1 MDGTREI
8 FGLKKNITNAIII
21 VDQKHAGL
29 ITTYRRKKMT
39 DGINLT
45 GFNETGEQSGS
56 NTLDLNPTGQAPAS
70 AFPASDKSSQ
80 DGAGLGNGGK

>member
-1 MDGTREI
+1 
-8 FGLKKNITNAIII
+8 
-21 VDQKHAGL
+21 
-29 ITTYRRKKMT
+29 MT

-70 AFPASDKSSQ
+70 AFPASDMSTQ
-80 DGAGLGNGGK
+80 GNAGLNQEGSMGGKQTGADESDMI